1 ECGGG
6 RVTNIRHEPPAVAA
20 DPAAA
25 ADGAPIVVGR
35 SRVATVLL
43 HLLGHSWIAL
53 LLAFVVSL
61 PVGLVLVVSTGAD
74 PGKVVGVTFEA
85 TVGTTNGIV
94 NTLVYATPR
103 LFVALG
109 AIVALRC
116 GLFNMGGEGQLQF
129 GAVGAV
135 LGGYY
140 LGRFLPAPLGLVA
153 ALLGAAL
160 LGGLWAVLAAL
171 FKLWRGTDEMIVTLL
186 MNFVATYFVLFL
198 LQGPLREADSS
209 YNQSERIPDAA
220 HLPRLFDTRLHL
232 GVLLVAAMVVAV
244 WFLFSRTRRG
254 LEMRSVGLNPIA
266 SRYQGLPIRGLLVGG
281 MILSGAIAGLAG
293 ANEVLGTQYRLIQ
306 GFSAGYGFEGLAIAF
321 LAGLQPGR
329 AAVLAVVFGAIYS
342 AASSLQQSVGVSA
355 SIAYVIEGVP
365 IVLLA
370 AFSGVQ
376 SLMARRR
383 RG

>member
-1 ECGGG
+1 MTG
-6 RVTNIRHEPPAVAA
+6 IRHEPPAAAA

-25 ADGAPIVVGR
+25 VADGPIVVRG

-43 HLLGHSWIAL
+43 KLLDHSWVAL
-53 LLAFVVSL
+53 VVAFVVSMPL
-61 PVGLVLVVSTGAD
+61 GLLLIVSTGAD
-74 PGKVVGVTFEA
+74 AGEVVRVTFNA

-109 AIVALRC
+109 AIVALRS
-116 GLFNMGGEGQLQF
+116 GLFNLGGEGQLQF

-140 LGRFLPAPLGLVA
+140 AGQFLPGPLGLVA

-160 LGGLWAVLAAL
+160 LGGLWAGVAAL

-198 LQGPLREADSS
+198 LQGPLREVDSS
-209 YNQSERIPDAA
+209 FNQSERIPDIAQ
-220 HLPRLFDTRLHL
+220 LPRLFDTRLHA
-232 GVLLVAAMVVAV
+232 GVILVAIMVLAV
-244 WFLFSRTRRG
+244 WFFFARTRLG
-254 LEMRSVGLNPIA
+254 LEMRSVGLNPTA
-266 SRYQGLPIRGLLVGG
+266 SRYQGLPIKGLLFAAMLV
-281 MILSGAIAGLAG
+281 SGAIAGLAG

-306 GFSAGYGFEGLAIAF
+306 GFSSSYGFEGLAIAF
-321 LAGLQPGR
+321 LAGLKPGR
-329 AAVLAVVFGAIYS
+329 AAILAVVFGGIYS
-342 AASSLQQSVGVSA
+342 AASSLQQAVGVSA
-355 SIAYVIEGVP
+355 SIAYVVEGIP

-376 SLMARRR
+376 LLMAKRRQ
-383 RG
+383 G